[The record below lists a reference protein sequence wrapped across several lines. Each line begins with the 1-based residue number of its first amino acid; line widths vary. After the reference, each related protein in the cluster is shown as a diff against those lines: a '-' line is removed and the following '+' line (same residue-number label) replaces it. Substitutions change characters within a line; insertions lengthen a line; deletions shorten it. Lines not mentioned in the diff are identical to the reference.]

1 MAYTERFDKRAFD
14 ETRPMEAKAG
24 IIKRATGSGWFKIG
38 NTEAIAVVHG
48 PREMYPK
55 FMQNPEKGVLRCH
68 YSMMPFSSAGDRI
81 RPGPSRRSKE
91 ISMVTAKALL
101 PVLDLSSFAN
111 AVIDVFI
118 ELPQT
123 DAGTRC
129 AGICAA
135 SIALADAGIP
145 MKDLVCSISA
155 GKVEDQMILDL
166 NYEEDS
172 HENGVDIPMA
182 MLHSTKEIT
191 LLQMDGEIS
200 RDELAHATEIVKKAC
215 DKIYEVQKA
224 ALKARFQTEGTDAK
238 SE

>member
-1 MAYTERFDKRAFD
+1 MIMAYTERVDGRKPD
-14 ETRPMEAKAG
+14 ELRPIEAKAG
-24 IIKRATGSGWFKIG
+24 IIKRADGSGWFKIG
-38 NTEAIAVVHG
+38 KTEAYAAVYG
-48 PREMYPK
+48 PREMYPR

-68 YSMMPFSSAGDRI
+68 YTMMPFSSAGERV

-91 ISMVTAKALL
+91 IALVTEKALL
-101 PVLDLSSFAN
+101 PVINLNDFPN
-111 AVIDVFI
+111 AVVDVFI

-145 MKDLVCSISA
+145 MTDLVCAVSA
-155 GKVEDQMILDL
+155 GRVEDMILLDL

-172 HENGVDIPMA
+172 HENGVDTPMA
-182 MLHSTKEIT
+182 MLHNTKQIS

-200 RDELAHATEIVKKAC
+200 LEQLKQATELAKKAC
-215 DKIYEVQKA
+215 DEIYEVQKA
-224 ALKARFQTEGTDAK
+224 ALKKKFEVTENA
-238 SE
+238 